1 MHPELLR
8 RSIGAVDPG
17 VTTIK
22 EFQSAAGIASKSV
35 AKIVLDFLVANGIGR
50 LAKGHLSFRAP
61 DRLKAAILFL
71 QSAGSD
77 ARLVSEQLS
86 WRDFEGLA
94 TEILASFGY
103 MTTTNLRLIRPR
115 MEIDV
120 LGISSGMAVIVDC
133 KHWKRSNASLIS
145 AFSKKQEMRAIRLV
159 HEDQRIMQAVPVILT
174 LNAELVR
181 FVGGIPIV
189 PVIQF
194 KSFLMELQSHLSE
207 IRVIKKS

>member
-1 MHPELLR
+1 
-8 RSIGAVDPG
+8 
-17 VTTIK
+17 
-22 EFQSAAGIASKSV
+22 
-35 AKIVLDFLVANGIGR
+35 
-50 LAKGHLSFRAP
+50 
-61 DRLKAAILFL
+61 
-71 QSAGSD
+71 
-77 ARLVSEQLS
+77 
-86 WRDFEGLA
+86 
-94 TEILASFGY
+94 
-103 MTTTNLRLIRPR
+103 

-145 AFSKKQEMRAIRLV
+145 VFSKKQEMRAIRLV
-159 HEDQRIMQAVPVILT
+159 NEDQRIMQAVPVILT